1 MVSVRDI
8 ASVCGVSPGTVSK
21 ALNGSREI
29 SQATRERILRAAE
42 DLGYERTAGARV
54 RVPVR
59 SYNLGFLCAEGR
71 GGPPGS
77 RDAADILEGFRRR
90 AAEAG
95 YDLTLPVRHFCRTGP
110 MSLAAHIG
118 YRRFD
123 GLCVLGDIGERRE
136 GENAREPGDP
146 ELREFLM
153 KGEIPA
159 VSIGAVWGCRA
170 RILPDHEA
178 NRKTLENYIR
188 GCGHENT
195 VRIGARSAEDPCIAE
210 QTRAVLT
217 GAGRPTCILY
227 PDDAAA
233 LEGIRTI
240 RAMGLSVPADV
251 SVAGYGGI
259 PFLQKVPVHPVLTT
273 VRLNAPALGS
283 AAAEYLMKRIRSNS
297 PPVEVPK
304 QQILL
309 KGILQRGESVRKL

>member
-1 MVSVRDI
+1 MVSLRDV
-8 ASVCGVSPGTVSK
+8 ASVCGVSPGTASK
-21 ALNGSREI
+21 ALHGSREV
-29 SQATRERILRAAE
+29 SQATRERVLQAAE
-42 DLGYERTAGARV
+42 DLGYEKTSGAR
-54 RVPVR
+54 RKVPVR

-71 GGPPGS
+71 SGTSGG
-77 RDAADILEGFRRR
+77 RDAADILEGFWRR

-95 YDLTLPVRHFCRTGP
+95 YDLTLPVRHFSRTGP

-123 GLCVLGDIGERRE
+123 GLCVLGDLRDAGE
-136 GENAREPGDP
+136 GENAREPGDA

-159 VSIGAVWGCRA
+159 VSVGAVWGCRV
-170 RILPDHEA
+170 RILPDHEG
-178 NRKTLENYIR
+178 NRRMLEDYIR
-188 GCGHENT
+188 SCGHEQV
-195 VRIGARSAEDPCIAE
+195 VRIGAYSAEDPCIAE
-210 QTRAVLT
+210 QTKAVLGRAV
-217 GAGRPTCILY
+217 RPTCILY

-259 PFLQKVPVHPVLTT
+259 PLFQRVPVHPLLTT
-273 VRLNAPALGS
+273 VRLNAQALGS
-283 AAAEYLMKRIRSNS
+283 AAAEYLIRADRA
-297 PPVEVPK
+297 PK
-304 QQILL
+304 KAPDERILL